1 MSHRVR
7 IRRGAALAAIATA
20 AALTQAGT
28 AQAAFTS
35 AITGPAVQLDGTDV
49 AETLVVGVDA
59 GELTHNLADPG
70 FASNKD
76 WDTTVDGIQPLPANA
91 SVAMTVA
98 SLGGDDVIDL
108 RGAATSLLS
117 ATLNGG
123 AGEDQ
128 MFGSGGA
135 DVLSGD
141 AGEDLLV
148 GGPGADTA
156 SGGAGN
162 DVLVWNNGD
171 GSDVMEGGEGN
182 DEVVVNG
189 AVAGEAFSIVAQGGR
204 VKLDRTAPAAF
215 SLDIGTV
222 ERATVNAGIGAD
234 TITAGAGLEP
244 LILLALDGGPGADA
258 ITGGDGPDL
267 LLGGEG
273 VDQLAGG
280 AGDDRVVGNRGN
292 DAMAGGDGDD
302 TLVWNNGDGSDTA
315 DGGGGSDTVE
325 VNGAAVAG
333 DVFVVSAAAGG
344 RSRFERTNLGPFAID
359 LEAEALEVN
368 GLGGG
373 DSLTVTA
380 AATLA
385 VEANGGN
392 GDDTLSGGD
401 GEDTLRGGSGVDTL
415 TGGGGQDTLDG
426 GAGDDII
433 AARDGIG
440 DLVRCGLGSDRA
452 TLDAAAVDQW
462 SACEALDQ
470 SPPAGP
476 LTPPRQGAIQLR
488 AARVTLANNRV
499 SIPVRC
505 PAVATAGCKGE
516 ITLETARALRLGPV
530 RVSVRLGSAGYN
542 LRAGANGSVR
552 VRLPAAA
559 RLLLPRSGRT
569 LQARA
574 LIRNRNGVFQT
585 RRLAIAVPRR

>member
-1 MSHRVR
+1 MSNRVR

-49 AETLVVGVDA
+49 AESLIVGVDA
-59 GELTHNLADPG
+59 GQLTHNLADPG
-70 FASNKD
+70 FDSNKD
-76 WDTTVDGIQPLPANA
+76 WDTTVDGVQMLPANG

-108 RGAATSLLS
+108 RGAGTSLLS

-128 MFGSGGA
+128 LFGSGGA

-171 GSDVMEGGEGN
+171 GSDVVEGGEGN

-189 AVAGEAFSIVAQGGR
+189 GVAGETFSIVAEGGR
-204 VKLDRTAPAAF
+204 VRLDRTAPAAF

-222 ERATVNAGIGAD
+222 ERGTLNAGIGAD

-244 LILLALDGGPGADA
+244 LILLTLDGGLGADA

-280 AGDDRVVGNRGN
+280 AGDDRVAGNRGN

-302 TLVWNNGDGSDTA
+302 TLVWNNGDGTDTA

-359 LEAEALEVN
+359 LDAEALEVN

-385 VEANGGN
+385 VEANGGS
-392 GDDTLSGGD
+392 GDDTLVWNNGD
-401 GEDTLRGGSGVDTL
+401 GTDTAD
-415 TGGGGQDTLDG
+415 GGGG
-426 GAGDDII
+426 
-433 AARDGIG
+433 
-440 DLVRCGLGSDRA
+440 
-452 TLDAAAVDQW
+452 
-462 SACEALDQ
+462 
-470 SPPAGP
+470 
-476 LTPPRQGAIQLR
+476 
-488 AARVTLANNRV
+488 
-499 SIPVRC
+499 
-505 PAVATAGCKGE
+505 
-516 ITLETARALRLGPV
+516 
-530 RVSVRLGSAGYN
+530 
-542 LRAGANGSVR
+542 
-552 VRLPAAA
+552 
-559 RLLLPRSGRT
+559 
-569 LQARA
+569 
-574 LIRNRNGVFQT
+574 
-585 RRLAIAVPRR
+585 